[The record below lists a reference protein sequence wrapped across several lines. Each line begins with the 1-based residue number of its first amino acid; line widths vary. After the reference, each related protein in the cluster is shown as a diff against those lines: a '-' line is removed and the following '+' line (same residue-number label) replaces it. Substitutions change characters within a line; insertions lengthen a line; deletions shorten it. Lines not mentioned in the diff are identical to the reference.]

1 MNKAAGVALHMSRA
15 AENLQAAR
23 KLLGEG
29 HFGIS
34 ASRAYY
40 AMFYAAEAALLHR
53 DLQFSRHSAVMSFFN
68 KEFVKP
74 GVFRPKAF
82 KALQGAYDKRIQ
94 EDYTF
99 RPLTEEDAKGVLA
112 EAKEFVSEMTTY
124 LRKKGYEIA

>member
-53 DLQFSRHSAVMSFFN
+53 DLQFSRHSAVMSFFD

-94 EDYTF
+94 
-99 RPLTEEDAKGVLA
+99 G
-112 EAKEFVSEMTTY
+112 TTPSGPSR
-124 LRKKGYEIA
+124 RKMPRECSPRRRSSSRR